1 MTTLSEETRGLPA
14 PVLLLTT
21 LICASFASNFF
32 LNFSILEFNYFFGS
46 IFVLI
51 TLRLFG
57 IRWGIVAGAAAAV
70 APLVLFGYPFVM
82 PWILAEPFFV
92 GWLLSKKKKHNIVLC
107 DTIYWLILGAPLT
120 WLFFKLFMRMPTEF
134 STAAVLFYWMTG
146 TANALI
152 ADITLTHLPETK
164 NFSPKFQIGPTPIRQ
179 LISNLL
185 MTVVLI
191 PPIIFLA
198 IYQKNYNQRIT
209 EDIANDLKS
218 SVKNAVYELR
228 INLYKTAAF
237 SKKETETDSDPNN
250 GNLSLDKIPKDDLT
264 NILLRSQKKDFNRL
278 VIVSANGYMIA
289 GSDKKDLIKEQ
300 YQPCFGGVQTKVP
313 SSDLFRCAP
322 SAASSRPPWFQNQQ
336 ISYGISMDV
345 AHGSPWSIV
354 ADSSYAP
361 YQALMIKEY
370 AAIPV
375 LALCINSIVLMVSL
389 YISRRLIEPLSTLS
403 RASEDFPNRILDD
416 DNPEIPK
423 SRVAEIDKLC
433 ENFKI
438 MAKTLDA
445 KLRSLLHHSEKL
457 KERDRQRVTELTRL
471 NEEMKKENIE
481 RKQAEQQRDQLMN
494 ELLNQLRLLQKMID
508 AIPNPIFYW
517 DINNRFLGCNRAFE
531 EDWGLDR
538 EEIIG
543 KTANE
548 LFSEPALKSL
558 AMSDQTNHGHPE
570 VSTIES
576 QVRYADGKNHE
587 IIIYKATYDDMK
599 GNIAGV
605 VGNIVDITPRKKV
618 ETERDQL
625 LMELRQKNKELE
637 GIVYIASHD
646 LRSPLV
652 NIQGFS
658 RKLAKSC
665 AEIETILSG
674 PETTENQKR
683 MALNII
689 HGNILK
695 SLTFITDGAEK
706 IDMILKGL
714 LRLSRLGR
722 VVLCFDTLDMQMIIG
737 KIISSMTYQLET
749 AGARIDIGRLDPC
762 MADIGQVNQ
771 IFSNL
776 LDNAVKYRSPDRPLS
791 IQIFSEEFDE
801 EILYCVEDNGVGI
814 PHDKLDTIWD
824 IFKRLH
830 PEHSQGEGLGLT
842 IVRQITSRLGGNIW
856 VESEENIGSKFY
868 VILPKPKPQ

>member
-1 MTTLSEETRGLPA
+1 MTIRKGETGGLPA
-14 PVLLLTT
+14 PVLLLAA

-32 LNFSILEFNYFFGS
+32 INFSILEFNYFFGS

-57 IRWGIVAGAAAAV
+57 IRWGIVAGASAAA
-70 APLVLFGYPFVM
+70 APLALFGYPFVM

-92 GWLLSKKKKHNIVLC
+92 GWLLSKDKKHNIVLC
-107 DTIYWLILGAPLT
+107 DVIYWLVLGAPLT
-120 WLFFKLFMRMPTEF
+120 WLFFKNFMRMPTELA
-134 STAAVLFYWMTG
+134 TAAVLFYWMTG

-164 NFSPKFQIGPTPIRQ
+164 NLSPLRQIGPIPISQ

-198 IYQKNYNQRIT
+198 ICEKNYKQRIT
-209 EDIANDLKS
+209 EDIANDLKNS
-218 SVKNAVYELR
+218 ARNAAYELR
-228 INLYKTAAF
+228 TNLHKTHIF
-237 SKKETETDSDPNN
+237 SKNGTTPDSDRNN
-250 GNLSLDKIPKDDLT
+250 DNFSWDKISRNELT
-264 NILLRSQKKDFNRL
+264 NMLLGAREKDFNRL
-278 VIVSANGYMIA
+278 AIVDTNGTVIAST
-289 GSDKKDLIKEQ
+289 DKKGMITEQ
-300 YQPCFGGVQTKVP
+300 YKPCFGGIHSKIP

-322 SAASSRPPWFQNQQ
+322 SAASPEPSWFQNQQ
-336 ISYGISMDV
+336 ISYGISVDM
-345 AHGSPWSIV
+345 AHEIPWSIV

-361 YQALMIKEY
+361 YQALIIKEY
-370 AAIPV
+370 AVIPA
-375 LALCINSIVLMVSL
+375 LALCINFLVLMISL
-389 YISRRLIEPLSTLS
+389 CISRRLIEPLLTLS
-403 RASEDFPNRILDD
+403 KAAKDIPSRILKDY
-416 DNPEIPK
+416 NPDIPK
-423 SRVAEIDKLC
+423 SRIVEIDKLC
-433 ENFKI
+433 ESFKV
-438 MAKTLDA
+438 MAKALDL
-445 KLRSLLHHSEKL
+445 KLRSVLRHSKKL
-457 KERDRQRVTELTRL
+457 KERDKQRVTELTHL
-471 NEEMKKENIE
+471 NEEMRKENIE
-481 RKQAEQQRDQLMN
+481 RRQAEQQRDQLMD

-531 EDWGLDR
+531 EGWGLDR

-543 KTANE
+543 KTSNE
-548 LFSEPALKSL
+548 LFSESALKSL
-558 AMSDQTNHGHPE
+558 AISDRTNHGHPE
-570 VSTIES
+570 VSMIES
-576 QVRYADGKNHE
+576 QVCYADGKNHE
-587 IIIYKATYDDMK
+587 VIIYKATYDDMK
-599 GNIAGV
+599 GNIAGI
-605 VGNIVDITPRKKV
+605 VGNIVDITPRKTV

-625 LMELRQKNKELE
+625 LIELRQKNKELE

-665 AEIETILSG
+665 ADIETILSG
-674 PETTENQKR
+674 LLTDENQKQ

-689 HGNILK
+689 HDNILK
-695 SLTFITDGAEK
+695 SLTFIVDGAEK

-749 AGARIDIGRLDPC
+749 AGAHIDIGRLAPC
-762 MADIGQVNQ
+762 MADISQVNQ

-776 LDNAVKYRSPDRPLS
+776 LDNAIKYRSPDRPLF
-791 IQIFSEEFDE
+791 IRVFSEEFGE
-801 EILYCVEDNGVGI
+801 EIRYCIEDNGVGI
-814 PHDKLDTIWD
+814 PHDKLDTIWE

-842 IVRQITSRLGGNIW
+842 IVRQITSRLGGSVW
-856 VESEENIGSKFY
+856 VESEENIGAKFY